1 MMKTLLISC
10 LLLALLPPVA
20 SLICESCFD
29 QGKDCRNATTEEC
42 DDSSDQS
49 CLSASGVGKLSLLGP
64 RVVLKSCID
73 RELCEETF
81 ASVSISSALYL
92 QSKATCCNTDMC
104 NSGLPEMPE
113 TETREP
119 NGLKCP
125 SCINIFSDECE
136 SNKTV
141 SCRNDE
147 DYCFYLA
154 ANMDF
159 GESSILGAVRGCAT
173 ASACNYIDGLLDTDI
188 GSLGFDIIQAEC
200 TGAMGEDAT
209 EDTTIYDGLVV
220 EEGEVSA

>member
-20 SLICESCFD
+20 SLICESCFS
-29 QGKDCRNATTEEC
+29 QGKYCRNATTEEC

-49 CLSASGVGKLSLLGP
+49 CLSVIGVGKLSLLGS
-64 RVVLKSCID
+64 RVVVKSCID
-73 RELCEETF
+73 TELCEEDHS
-81 ASVSISSALYL
+81 SVSISSALYL
-92 QSKATCCNTDMC
+92 HSKSTCCNTDMC
-104 NSGLPEMPE
+104 NSGPIEMPD

-147 DYCFYLA
+147 DQCFYLA
-154 ANMDF
+154 GSMDF
-159 GESSILGAVRGCAT
+159 GGTRILGAIRGCAT
-173 ASACNYIDGLLDTDI
+173 AGVCIGLQETDL
-188 GSLGFDIIQAEC
+188 GSLGFEIIQTEC
-200 TGAMGEDAT
+200 TDAIDEDAT
-209 EDTTIYDGLVV
+209 EDT
-220 EEGEVSA
+220 VSPRG

>member
-1 MMKTLLISC
+1 MKTLLISC

-20 SLICESCFD
+20 SLICESCFS
-29 QGKDCRNATTEEC
+29 QGKDCRNASTEEC

-49 CLSASGVGKLSLLGP
+49 CLSASGVGKLSLLGS

-73 RELCEETF
+73 RELCEENHT
-81 ASVSISSALYL
+81 SVSITSALYI
-92 QSKATCCNTDMC
+92 QSKSTCCNTDMC
-104 NSGLPEMPE
+104 NSGPPEMPE

-147 DYCFYLA
+147 DQCFYLA
-154 ANMDF
+154 AGMDF
-159 GESSILGAVRGCAT
+159 GGSRILGAFRGCAT
-173 ASACNYIDGLLDTDI
+173 ASVCDYMDGLLETDL
-188 GSLGFDIIQAEC
+188 GSLGFDIIQTDC
-200 TGAMGEDAT
+200 TEAMDEDAT
-209 EDTTIYDGLVV
+209 EDTT
-220 EEGEVSA
+220 VSPRG